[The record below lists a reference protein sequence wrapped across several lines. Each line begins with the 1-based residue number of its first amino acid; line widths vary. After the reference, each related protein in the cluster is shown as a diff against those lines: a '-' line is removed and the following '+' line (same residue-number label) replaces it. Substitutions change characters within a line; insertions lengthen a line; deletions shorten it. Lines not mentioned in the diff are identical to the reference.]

1 MHTIRHILTKKPH
14 ILAATLVLFWVPVI
28 IFSKLAGEIV
38 EREQI
43 ALDITILSWIHSFS
57 TPWLDQFFL
66 IITDLGGALSIA
78 TVTLLLLAYLCYK
91 KLWRA
96 ALVLFM
102 TVGGAA
108 VANLVLKLLF
118 HRDRPSLWHPS
129 VVETSFSFPS
139 GHAMLSAALILSI
152 IFIVW
157 KTRLRLASIVIG
169 SILILLIGTSRLYLG
184 VHYPSDVAAG
194 WCASL
199 AWIVVVVAVI
209 NQLAHR
215 RKAAP
220 LTVKE

>member
-1 MHTIRHILTKKPH
+1 
-14 ILAATLVLFWVPVI
+14 
-28 IFSKLAGEIV
+28 
-38 EREQI
+38 
-43 ALDITILSWIHSFS
+43 
-57 TPWLDQFFL
+57 
-66 IITDLGGALSIA
+66 
-78 TVTLLLLAYLCYK
+78 
-91 KLWRA
+91 
-96 ALVLFM
+96 M